1 MLKVNI
7 KIHSSCML
15 DSNVSSLQIKLF
27 YYQVNSYMADDYEFL
42 FSMTIILLI
51 YIYWTFEFVYQN
63 LMLIFIKFLDFNENK
78 SSSQQS
84 VFNSLFFY
92 FFDKV

>member
-15 DSNVSSLQIKLF
+15 DSNVSSLQITLF

-51 YIYWTFEFVYQN
+51 YIY
-63 LMLIFIKFLDFNENK
+63 
-78 SSSQQS
+78 
-84 VFNSLFFY
+84 
-92 FFDKV
+92 